1 MIFSQKSMV
10 SREGDRS
17 KSNQSHNGCR
27 GWYAGEQSQAD
38 YQGGQI
44 QLVTITTCTTSLVI
58 WFPSPLWIKTSTLEE
73 KTGEAIARS
82 RYVDKGKKVI
92 TSRSEES

>member
-1 MIFSQKSMV
+1 M

-17 KSNQSHNGCR
+17 KSNQSHNYQRVNKGVC
-27 GWYAGEQSQAD
+27 WYAGEQSQAA

-44 QLVTITTCTTSLVI
+44 QLVTITTCATSLII
-58 WFPSPLWIKTSTLEE
+58 WFPNPLWIKNSILEE
-73 KTGEAIARS
+73 KKGGVIARS

-92 TSRSEES
+92 TSRNEES